1 LSRQWGTLYND
12 QIIYSISI
20 EDVLT
25 VIEDNNLKLKIKK
38 EDIPFIEDKIGDF
51 MGDKWC
57 NAIEYALLELK
68 QSRKNSNKK

>member
-1 LSRQWGTLYND
+1 MNND

-20 EDVLT
+20 EDILT
-25 VIEDNNLKLKIKK
+25 VIEDNNLKLEIKK

-57 NAIEYALLELK
+57 DAIEYALLELK